1 MKPAPPVSRTRMAWE
16 PGVPGSSGQPL
27 ACLQT
32 SYDRGG
38 AALRWSSPL
47 AAWTHEWRAGAG
59 GRRRADRA
67 RGGLALPGARRL
79 SRGRGRR
86 RAGGA
91 AARALHPGTS
101 RPGRAGP
108 DAARHGRPRGV
119 PAAPRQRAD
128 PDRDADRPRPRGRPD
143 RRARARRGRLRGEA
157 VQPAGAGR
165 QNPQRAPPRPGRPGG
180 PAGPRARRRR
190 DDRPGDQGGRGRRAP
205 GRPDRAGVRAAA
217 VPGPPPAPGVHAR
230 SAPAA
235 GVGVHLARG
244 HLDRHRAHPAPAR
257 EGRGQPLRPAADP
270 DGLRGRLPLRAAG
283 AERVTGRWRAS
294 LVAAAI
300 FAGGLAGSVAV
311 ALAVDIPA
319 HDLVLLLGLTTIGAV
334 AVVLVGLVVQG
345 GLRRRGA
352 GVARH
357 VGLTAVVTAG
367 AALAAIQ
374 AASSAMLVSTHDL
387 LVVLVSL
394 PVAIGAGI
402 AYGIASSR
410 AMVTDLEAL
419 AARAAAL
426 EAGAGASSP
435 AEQARPSVAGRRSG
449 GTAEVATVAEALEA
463 AEARLAAARE
473 RERAMDASRRDLIA
487 WISPDLRTPL
497 ASLRALAEAL
507 ADGGALVL
515 AGRDQLNR
523 VLANLVHNGIRHTRP
538 GGRLLVTI
546 GQRADGGAVTLRV
559 RDGCGGIAEPDLA
572 RVFDRLWRG
581 DPARSSRGAGLGLAI
596 ARGFVEAHGGTIR
609 VANVTGGCEFT
620 VELPASSRQGPA
632 ARPAAVLPYRSSPGG
647 SGSASNS
654 LL

>member
-1 MKPAPPVSRTRMAWE
+1 MNPAPPVSRTRMAWE

-101 RPGRAGP
+101 RPSRAGP

-426 EAGAGASSP
+426 EAGALAFEREPVSLP
-435 AEQARPSVAGRRSG
+435 ELV
-449 GTAEVATVAEALEA
+449 AEVLEGFEPEA
-463 AEARLAAARE
+463 AAGGVRLQTAAGN
-473 RERAMDASRRDLIA
+473 
-487 WISPDLRTPL
+487 
-497 ASLRALAEAL
+497 
-507 ADGGALVL
+507 GGALVL